1 MKNYLNPLNLG
12 KFWLG
17 TFDLILI
24 VLVGTPY
31 KRPMSLRKKKEQS
44 VLLAL
49 KPEQGPRGIRR
60 KSLKPDALNLYWLGV
75 TDLNTRYNG
84 E

>member
-1 MKNYLNPLNLG
+1 
-12 KFWLG
+12 
-17 TFDLILI
+17 
-24 VLVGTPY
+24 
-31 KRPMSLRKKKEQS
+31 MSLRKKKEQS

-75 TDLNTRYNG
+75 TDLNARYNG